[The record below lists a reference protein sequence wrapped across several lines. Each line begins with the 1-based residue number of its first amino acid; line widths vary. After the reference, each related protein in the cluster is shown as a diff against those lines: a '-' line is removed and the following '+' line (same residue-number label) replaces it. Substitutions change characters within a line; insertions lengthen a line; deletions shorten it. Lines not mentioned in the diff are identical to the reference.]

1 MENWKAQYNESEFLT
16 SEIEFFQ
23 QDKQEFAVSILNDE
37 DRDPLTIPKDEI
49 EEYFYNDIYV
59 FEKHKEQ
66 FLYDLNDEFMDY
78 VDEEVFVEG
87 KNMGWNNRTGHKQ
100 FTLRRGEDMFYK
112 IAPECDLTY
121 KIEKVK
127 DREYNIRLSHH
138 DSPMGEYYTIKIK

>member
-1 MENWKAQYNESEFLT
+1 MENWKAHQNESEFLT
-16 SEIEFFQ
+16 SEIEFVQ

-37 DRDPLTIPKDEI
+37 DRDPLTITKDEI

-127 DREYNIRLSHH
+127 DREYNVRLSHH

>member
-37 DRDPLTIPKDEI
+37 DRDPLTITKDEI

-127 DREYNIRLSHH
+127 DREYNVRLSHH